1 MKGRTKNQPRKSGR
15 FASKDTPPKVMLG
28 FCADPS
34 TTATV
39 EQLAEEYFKGVKSAA
54 MDFLVLSALQELG
67 RPVEGVIIPRIPGL
81 NAPEEEQSAAG
92 NGNTQVM
99 HSSINA
105 NTADNAM
112 SATQI
117 GNANRNVNV
126 KKNHAEPA
134 RTSKRRK

>member
-81 NAPEEEQSAAG
+81 NAPEEDAAAPASQTVHAENSTAASIAVG
-92 NGNTQVM
+92 NGN
-99 HSSINA
+99 SSISA
-105 NTADNAM
+105 DCDVTIGATPSKGRKSHKTA
-112 SATQI
+112 
-117 GNANRNVNV
+117 
-126 KKNHAEPA
+126 
-134 RTSKRRK
+134 RK